1 MPRLP
6 HLPRR
11 KNALKLP
18 HLPRPR
24 HLRLSSLSGL
34 LRSALRLRP
43 YQADALWALVA
54 LAAFAALPSLTP
66 GPSAGETFGDGAGGR
81 NQQEEA
87 AARYQA
93 WLRGRAAAR
102 DAEAQRAA
110 AQQAAAGAG
119 VAAGSGTLSTPTA
132 SDADIPAMALD
143 AYKIAESWASGF
155 DPGCDLSWSVLAG
168 IGRIESNHGRH
179 FGGAARFS
187 PAGDVTPT
195 ILGPVL
201 DGTGGTAMIRDTDGG
216 RWDGDQVWD
225 RAVGPMQFIPST
237 WRTLGRDGNDDGVA
251 NPNNLYDAA
260 VSAAGYLCLSGGGSL
275 AEQASLRQAI
285 FAYNHSQAYVNAVLR
300 WANFY
305 QQRAGEGSLT
315 SVEVPSG
322 PSSPDPGPGGV
333 ANTSGGGAVATV
345 PTTPGTRAPR
355 SAPGTAGTNP
365 PASSSPTSTTAG
377 DTSSVPPSTNG
388 QATTTTEPPS
398 STSTSGTT
406 PPTSTTECPGST
418 TTTSSTSSTTSTTTT
433 TTTTTTTSSTTT
445 TTTIPCQG
453 GLS

>member
-6 HLPRR
+6 QLPRPKLPR
-11 KNALKLP
+11 PKLALKPP

-24 HLRLSSLSGL
+24 RLKLSSLSGL
-34 LRSALRLRP
+34 VRAALRVRP
-43 YQADALWALVA
+43 YQAGALWALVA
-54 LAAFAALPSLTP
+54 LAALAALPRLTP
-66 GPSAGETFGDGAGGR
+66 GPSAGQALGNGAGGR

-93 WLRGRAAAR
+93 WLRGRAASR
-102 DAEAQRAA
+102 DAEAARAA
-110 AQQAAAGAG
+110 ARQAAAGAG

-132 SDADIPAMALD
+132 ADAAIPAMALH
-143 AYKIAESWASGF
+143 AYKLAESWASGF

-187 PAGDVTPT
+187 AEGDVTPT

-201 DGTGGTAMIRDTDGG
+201 NGTAGTALIRDTDGG
-216 RWDGDQVWD
+216 RWDGDRVWD

-251 NPNNLYDAA
+251 NPNNLFDAA
-260 VSAAGYLCLSGGGSL
+260 VSAAGYLCVSGGGSL
-275 AEQASLRQAI
+275 AEPASLRQAI
-285 FAYNHSQAYVNAVLR
+285 FAYNHSEAYVNAVLS

-315 SVEVPSG
+315 SVQVPSG
-322 PSSPDPGPGGV
+322 PSSSDPGPGGV
-333 ANTSGGGAVATV
+333 ATTPGGGAVGTV
-345 PTTPGTRAPR
+345 PTTPGTPAT
-355 SAPGTAGTNP
+355 PGTR
-365 PASSSPTSTTAG
+365 
-377 DTSSVPPSTNG
+377 PPSTRPTTSTAG
-388 QATTTTEPPS
+388 GSTSSTAPSTTGEPTTTAPPGSS
-398 STSTSGTT
+398 STTSTE

-418 TTTSSTSSTTSTTTT
+418 TTSSSTSSTTSTT

-445 TTTIPCQG
+445 TTTIPCQSG
-453 GLS
+453 Q

>member
-6 HLPRR
+6 RP
-11 KNALKLP
+11 KIALKLP
-18 HLPRPR
+18 RLPRPTR
-24 HLRLSSLSGL
+24 FRLSSLSGL
-34 LRSALRLRP
+34 LRPALRLRP
-43 YQADALWALVA
+43 YQASALWALVA
-54 LAAFAALPSLTP
+54 LAALAALPSLSP
-66 GPSAGETFGDGAGGR
+66 GPSASETFGDGAGAR
-81 NQQEEA
+81 TLQEEA

-93 WLRGRAAAR
+93 WLRGRAAAQ

-119 VAAGSGTLSTPTA
+119 AAAGSGTLSTPTA
-132 SDADIPAMALD
+132 ADADIPAMALD
-143 AYKIAESWASGF
+143 AYKLAESWASGF

-216 RWDGDQVWD
+216 RWDGDRVWD

-237 WRTLGRDGNDDGVA
+237 WRTLGHDGNDDGVA

-275 AEQASLRQAI
+275 AEPASLRQAI

-305 QQRAGEGSLT
+305 QRRAGEGALT

-345 PTTPGTRAPR
+345 PTTPGTPGT
-355 SAPGTAGTNP
+355 PGTAGTRP
-365 PASSSPTSTTAG
+365 PATQPATSTTRG
-377 DTSSVPPSTNG
+377 DTSSVPPSTSG
-388 QATTTTEPPS
+388 QATTTEPPGSTTS
-398 STSTSGTT
+398 STTL
-406 PPTSTTECPGST
+406 PTSTTECPGST
-418 TTTSSTSSTTSTTTT
+418 TTTSSTSSTTSTTSTT

-453 GLS
+453 GQ